1 VKVVVTERADVP
13 ERCLRLYALGAV
25 SLALALRLAIPAPI
39 DAGIVGLLILAASAA
54 GPWIACWYLGPKRKN
69 DRLAF
74 LFGLSVANGISLA
87 VFADFGLR
95 SSSSIFWGVLVF
107 AGIGWGV
114 TMGLGALSMLLGS
127 RLLDRYRVFARAGL
141 CARCGYD
148 LRGSQSGRCPE
159 CGTRIDTPSTAADDE
174 QRADEE

>member
-1 VKVVVTERADVP
+1 MKVVVPESADVP
-13 ERCLRLYALGAV
+13 ERYLRLYALGAV
-25 SLALALRLAIPAPI
+25 SLALALRLAVPGPI
-39 DAGIVGLLILAASAA
+39 DMGVVVLLILAASAA
-54 GPWIACWYLGPKRKN
+54 GPWIACWYLGSKKKN

-95 SSSSIFWGVLVF
+95 SSSSIFWGVVVF
-107 AGIGWGV
+107 GGIGWGV

-127 RLLDRYRVFARAGL
+127 RLLDKYRVFAREGL

-148 LRGSQSGRCPE
+148 LRGSQGGRCPE
-159 CGTRIDTPSTAADDE
+159 CGTAIDARNTNAEDE
-174 QRADEE
+174 QPVEEE